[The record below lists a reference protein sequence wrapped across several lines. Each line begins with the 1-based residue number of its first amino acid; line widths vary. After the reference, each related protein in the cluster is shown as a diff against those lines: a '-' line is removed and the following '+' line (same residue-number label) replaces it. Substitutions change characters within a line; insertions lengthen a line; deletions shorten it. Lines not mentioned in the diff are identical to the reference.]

1 MASRKVDARA
11 ISGTPPRSLVRFY
24 QRITRAVFRVQETE
38 GGKEEEKGER
48 GEAVECPL
56 ASKTRTEWNR
66 TKEGGEDARQSESV
80 VVENALSFLLL
91 LCSPRPLARQR
102 DEERE
107 KSQVGCGPRARK
119 FTTPFPFALHHPRH
133 NSVMATRGG
142 SARKRLL
149 LNLPD
154 RKTHDGVDPRGYV
167 LSACKNPREW
177 RLALSTQREREREG
191 GGITLSVQ
199 VARGV
204 RLPPETLWRRV
215 FPFACSS
222 SPRLSVPL
230 SGEWYISSRGYFL
243 SLSRRYRRP
252 FKRCSRRYITLIRSL
267 TVFCRG
273 GCLVPRTRCFRE
285 FVVAPFD
292 RLPASVRF
300 SKNEILPWT
309 INFNAWT
316 EEWFLARG

>member
-1 MASRKVDARA
+1 MDPRANGFSLICPTVKHTTESTLADTFYRRAR
-11 ISGTPPRSLVRFY
+11 
-24 QRITRAVFRVQETE
+24 TRASDV
-38 GGKEEEKGER
+38 
-48 GEAVECPL
+48 L
-56 ASKTRTEWNR
+56 
-66 TKEGGEDARQSESV
+66 
-80 VVENALSFLLL
+80 LS
-91 LCSPRPLARQR
+91 
-102 DEERE
+102 
-107 KSQVGCGPRARK
+107 
-119 FTTPFPFALHHPRH
+119 
-133 NSVMATRGG
+133 
-142 SARKRLL
+142 RL
-149 LNLPD
+149 
-154 RKTHDGVDPRGYV
+154 
-167 LSACKNPREW
+167 
-177 RLALSTQREREREG
+177 REREREG

-316 EEWFLARG
+316 EE

>member
-1 MASRKVDARA
+1 MASPKVDARA

-38 GGKEEEKGER
+38 GGKGEEKGER

-107 KSQVGCGPRARK
+107 KSQVGRGPRARK

-167 LSACKNPREW
+167 LSACKNPRE
-177 RLALSTQREREREG
+177 
-191 GGITLSVQ
+191 
-199 VARGV
+199 
-204 RLPPETLWRRV
+204 
-215 FPFACSS
+215 
-222 SPRLSVPL
+222 
-230 SGEWYISSRGYFL
+230 
-243 SLSRRYRRP
+243 
-252 FKRCSRRYITLIRSL
+252 
-267 TVFCRG
+267 
-273 GCLVPRTRCFRE
+273 
-285 FVVAPFD
+285 
-292 RLPASVRF
+292 
-300 SKNEILPWT
+300 
-309 INFNAWT
+309 
-316 EEWFLARG
+316 

>member
-38 GGKEEEKGER
+38 GGKGEEKGER

-177 RLALSTQREREREG
+177 RLALSTQRERERG
-191 GGITLSVQ
+191 GRDYFIRTSGAGGSPPSGNFMASGFSVC
-199 VARGV
+199 
-204 RLPPETLWRRV
+204 LL
-215 FPFACSS
+215 
-222 SPRLSVPL
+222 LVPA
-230 SGEWYISSRGYFL
+230 
-243 SLSRRYRRP
+243 SLSSFVGRMV
-252 FKRCSRRYITLIRSL
+252 YIQSGL
-267 TVFCRG
+267 F
-273 GCLVPRTRCFRE
+273 LVALATIP
-285 FVVAPFD
+285 
-292 RLPASVRF
+292 PAV
-300 SKNEILPWT
+300 
-309 INFNAWT
+309 
-316 EEWFLARG
+316 